1 MSKGVMAVVLA
12 AGKGKRMKSRLP
24 KVMHRV
30 CGKPMLA
37 YVLEAAREAGVND
50 IIVVISPEG
59 EMIRETFGD
68 QVRYVYQR
76 ERLGTGHAVLQAV
89 NEIPPEVDTLLVL
102 SGDTPLLSPQ
112 LLQDLL
118 ATHRA
123 EAAAATLVTTRL
135 PDPTGYG
142 RIVRDQ
148 EGRVLRIVEE
158 TDAGPGERAIKE
170 VNAGVYAFQRQ
181 QLFAALAQLT
191 PANAQGEYYLTDV
204 LTSFRQQ
211 GLVVAVQLCDRET
224 VLGVNNRVQLAQVEQ
239 IVRRRV
245 LEELMLAG
253 VTIIDPNSTFIE
265 TGVEIGQ
272 DTVIYPF
279 TIIGG
284 STKIGEGC
292 SIGPSSRLSSVWAG
306 PGVRVE
312 YSVLTDCRLEA
323 GAVVGPYAYL
333 RPGAVLDQGAKAGTF
348 VEIKKSQIGKNSKVP
363 HLSYVGD
370 TIIAEEV
377 NIGAGTITC
386 NYDGWEKH
394 QTRIDRGAFIGS
406 NTNLVA
412 PVRIG
417 KRAITGAGSTITRD
431 VPDYALALER
441 SEQKTIPDWM
451 KKKLREKGQWVED

>member
-37 YVLEAAREAGVND
+37 YVLEAVREAGVND

-204 LTSFRQQ
+204 LISFRQQ

-272 DTVIYPF
+272 DTVIYPC

-292 SIGPSSRLSSVWAG
+292 SIGPSSTPLFGVGGTGGQGRVFCPDRLPPGGGGCSGPLCLSSSGCGSG
-306 PGVRVE
+306 PGGQGRH
-312 YSVLTDCRLEA
+312 LCGDKKIA
-323 GAVVGPYAYL
+323 DWQKQQGPPFEL
-333 RPGAVLDQGAKAGTF
+333 CW
-348 VEIKKSQIGKNSKVP
+348 
-363 HLSYVGD
+363 D

-417 KRAITGAGSTITRD
+417 KRAITGAGSTITGMSPTMPWPWSGVNR
-431 VPDYALALER
+431 R
-441 SEQKTIPDWM
+441 QFQT
-451 KKKLREKGQWVED
+451 G